1 MVYSGIARMV
11 LVLLRV
17 DPILEDEYRIS
28 EQNCVAWLQKR
39 EILLELH
46 SGMRRVYAF
55 C

>member
-1 MVYSGIARMV
+1 MVYSGIASMV

-17 DPILEDEYRIS
+17 DPILEGEYRIS

-46 SGMRRVYAF
+46 SGMRRVYAL